1 MNYKFILS
9 LLFLITLVI
18 SCDEEDPVYSP
29 KPRGYCRIDFPKK
42 EYVLFDTTCPY
53 QFEIPK
59 YSRIAADDRKD
70 AQPCWYNIEFPK
82 FKATIHLSYKP
93 VTNNISNFIDT
104 SHYFAMKHQIK
115 ATGLEETPV
124 IRDSSKV
131 YGLLFDIGG
140 NTASS
145 LQFYLTDSTH
155 HFLRGSL
162 YFNVVPNIDSLKIVV
177 DFIRQDVIHLINT
190 TRWKK
195 N

>member
-1 MNYKFILS
+1 MIHRFIIPLCI
-9 LLFLITLVI
+9 FLVI
-18 SCDEEDPVYSP
+18 FASCDEDDTVYSP
-29 KPRGYCRIDFPKK
+29 KPRGYCRIDFPDKK
-42 EYVLFDTTCPY
+42 YRLFDSACPY
-53 QFEIPK
+53 QFEIPL
-59 YSRIAADDRKD
+59 YARMVHDDRKD
-70 AQPCWYNIEFPK
+70 AQPCWYNIEFPG

-93 VTNNISNFIDT
+93 VASNIANFIDT

-124 IRDSSKV
+124 IRDSARV

-162 YFNVVPNIDSLKIVV
+162 YFNVVPNIDSTKIVV
-177 DFIRQDVIHLINT
+177 DFIRQDVLHLINT
-190 TRWKK
+190 ARWKK